1 MKGLL
6 LRGTPRIPNHQPKSP
21 IYHWL
26 TADQTKFLL
35 QRYQGL
41 EHLDRVLRSLGE
53 EPRWQELPN
62 TQRLHTCKRCLASF
76 SFENHCAL
84 GYGLTPLK
92 NLLLRVEGLCNLADV
107 YKECVIMAVFPCVCG
122 NER

>member
-1 MKGLL
+1 MCYD
-6 LRGTPRIPNHQPKSP
+6 P
-21 IYHWL
+21 
-26 TADQTKFLL
+26 
-35 QRYQGL
+35 L
-41 EHLDRVLRSLGE
+41 ERSHAGRSCRTHNDCTHANVAWPL
-53 EPRWQELPN
+53 
-62 TQRLHTCKRCLASF
+62 LASRIIVR
-76 SFENHCAL
+76 L